1 MYADEYILDFNEG
14 SGNVVFNCNGMGII
28 DLNNFNLDDTSYD
41 EDDPDTIIIIRP
53 LARHIK
59 FEKIQAL
66 KKELSEEL
74 MPIAWHT
81 NRRWDFWV

>member
-1 MYADEYILDFNEG
+1 
-14 SGNVVFNCNGMGII
+14 MGII

-53 LARHIK
+53 LAWHIK

>member
-1 MYADEYILDFNEG
+1 
-14 SGNVVFNCNGMGII
+14 MGII
-28 DLNNFNLDDTSYD
+28 DLNNINLDDTSYD

-53 LARHIK
+53 LTRHIK

>member
-1 MYADEYILDFNEG
+1 MKMIL
-14 SGNVVFNCNGMGII
+14 I
-28 DLNNFNLDDTSYD
+28 LYYYQT
-41 EDDPDTIIIIRP
+41 